1 MENKKVTLQDFLSK
15 VEESK
20 AKKVKITQ
28 IEVADFGL
36 MEFVRPREGVLLD
49 YLNEVVKAIDKT
61 TEKTYEEDERNDLEV
76 LEVENNSKKD
86 TKLKIEKENEKVDM
100 KLLVKASGKLVYS
113 CCPLMRAKEVR
124 EQFKEIEPYD
134 IPIELLGINEVM
146 DLAQKLSDIFDGVKT
161 QKTVN
166 EAVKN

>member
-1 MENKKVTLQDFLSK
+1 MEKKAVTLQDFLNK

-20 AKKVKITQ
+20 VKKVKITQ

-36 MEFVRPREGVLLD
+36 MEFIRPREGVLLD

-61 TEKTYEEDERNDLEV
+61 TEKTYEEEKKDDLEI
-76 LEVENNSKKD
+76 LETEDNSKKD
-86 TKLKIEKENEKVDM
+86 INLKTEKSNEKIDM

-113 CCPLMRAKEVR
+113 SCPLMRAKEVR
-124 EQFKEIEPYD
+124 EQFKGIEPYD
-134 IPIELLGINEVM
+134 IPIELLGINKVM
-146 DLAQKLSDIFDGVKT
+146 DLAQKLSDIFDGIKT